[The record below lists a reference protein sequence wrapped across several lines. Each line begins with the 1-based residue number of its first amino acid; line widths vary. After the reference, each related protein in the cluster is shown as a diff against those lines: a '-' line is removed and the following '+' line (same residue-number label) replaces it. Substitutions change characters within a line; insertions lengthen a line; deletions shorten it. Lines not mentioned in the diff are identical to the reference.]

1 MLVCMLIASQAM
13 AQSVAVVALDDTPT
27 SRKTA
32 SRMAEMLLA
41 SGRSVSFGEPAF
53 ARYSERVVALNT
65 TADSK
70 FADFKTRYD
79 KGTEVFFYKGERDAI
94 ELLSPLF
101 QLGLAEFG
109 YVSGKP
115 EIADQVFEVGVL
127 LIRAYDGLG
136 RQAERDAT
144 AQLVAKYFPAREPSL
159 EKSPPKTIE
168 LVRKAKAEI
177 HKSNSKLALK
187 PIGGDGCVAMMNGVE
202 VKDGVFPVASNS
214 DVFVQARCGET
225 RGPLMK
231 IAVKPGT
238 SVVALVPVTNISTL
252 KMSDDSFESRRSAEV
267 TLQGLQFWGGFDEV
281 VGVRTPESD
290 DDPPTLFAHLR
301 GGKITW
307 TETVGVPA
315 FVGYVQQTF
324 DLSAEAQAEPSS
336 TDWLAYTLIGGG
348 VVSIGAGVA
357 LFFIGTGKASD
368 LICSGY
374 ATEKPSE
381 GDCSG
386 DPLGPFTKEQFESE
400 VSSADTLRVTGV
412 ALAGVGVGAIT
423 WGIIRLITGSDSDHA
438 TISPTHNGVQVW
450 GTF

>member
-1 MLVCMLIASQAM
+1 MLVSLPAS

-32 SRMAEMLLA
+32 SRMAEMLLS

-53 ARYSERVVALNT
+53 ARYTERVVTLNAT
-65 TADSK
+65 TESK
-70 FADFKTRYD
+70 FADFKSRYD

-109 YVSGKP
+109 YVSDKP

-168 LVRKAKAEI
+168 LVRQAKTEI

-187 PIGGDGCVAMMNGVE
+187 PIGGDGCVAVMNGIE
-202 VKDGVFPVASNS
+202 VTDGVFPVASNT
-214 DVFVQARCGET
+214 DVFVQARCGT
-225 RGPLMK
+225 SRGPLMK
-231 IAVKPGT
+231 IAVKPNT
-238 SVVALVPVTNISTL
+238 SVVAFVPATDIANVQ
-252 KMSDDSFESRRSAEV
+252 MDDDSFESRRTAEV

-290 DDPPTLFAHLR
+290 GDPPTLFAHLR
-301 GGKITW
+301 EGKITW

-315 FVGYVQQTF
+315 FVGYVQETF
-324 DLSAEAQAEPSS
+324 DLSESNQTETDS
-336 TDWLAYTLIGGG
+336 TDWLAYTLVGGG
-348 VVSIGAGVA
+348 VISAGAGVA
-357 LFFIGTGKASD
+357 LFLIGTNKAND
-368 LICSGY
+368 LVCSGY
-374 ATEKPSE
+374 ATEKPAP

-386 DPLGPFTKEQFESE
+386 DPLGPFTREQFESE
-400 VSSADTLRVTGV
+400 VSTADTLRISGFV
-412 ALAGVGVGAIT
+412 LAGVGVGAIT
-423 WGIIRLITGSDSDHA
+423 WGIIRLLSGSDTEHA
-438 TISPTHNGVQVW
+438 VVSPTRNGIQIW